1 MSTIFETLT
10 PRVWRSIL
18 IMYLDNWSMLELIQT
33 NKLLNKHKKFV
44 YMLIFQTITTT
55 NYSSI
60 TFALKEPSYELL
72 YDYTSKYKYLVYKHV
87 CFDKTKLVYLVK
99 NLKILLTNNTILRK
113 MVISHIKR
121 DRKGNTIYERL
132 NELLP
137 IK

>member
-1 MSTIFETLT
+1 
-10 PRVWRSIL
+10 
-18 IMYLDNWSMLELIQT
+18 
-33 NKLLNKHKKFV
+33 
-44 YMLIFQTITTT
+44 MLIFQTITSF
-55 NYSSI
+55 NYSI
-60 TFALKEPSYELL
+60 KEPSYELL

-87 CFDKTKLVYLVK
+87 CFDKTILVYLVK